1 MSTYLNTLEAFGMQA
16 RSLINELEDT
26 FPPHTPSPEQSISTI
41 MYRSGQRSV
50 IEWILNKLEEETN
63 GMESSS
69 L

>member
-1 MSTYLNTLEAFGMQA
+1 MQA